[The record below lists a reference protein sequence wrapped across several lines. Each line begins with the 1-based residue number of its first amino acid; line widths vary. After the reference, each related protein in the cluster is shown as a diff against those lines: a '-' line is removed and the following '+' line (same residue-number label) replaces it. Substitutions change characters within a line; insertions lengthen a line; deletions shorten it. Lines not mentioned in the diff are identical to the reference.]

1 MKILLVDDS
10 AATLEIIR
18 RGLVRFRYRKLLIKK
33 AQSAKEALKIIG
45 SWHPDIVL
53 TDWHMPDISGLALV
67 KAIKQ
72 KQLGVTMAMVTT
84 VDDRQQIKL
93 ALDYGAEFVLSKPF
107 ADDDLHTKIMPLV
120 LAAEESAK
128 TRQIH
133 TIHKG
138 VPLPQVGQLEKL
150 MNKHIDSELRL
161 YQTHQMEY
169 NPDNHPCVMVA
180 YEDPS
185 SQKVRAIGIF
195 DVYAVCVLAA
205 SKGKLTEQ
213 AGYEAI
219 HQQLITEE
227 MLSACHSALNST
239 SYAFLDGIT
248 RRSLR
253 VKSLQLITKPLN
265 KVKRLYN
272 SAPNMRIDL
281 CCQRPN
287 MAQGNILLVGF
298 LS

>member
-1 MKILLVDDS
+1 MDDS

>member
-33 AQSAKEALKIIG
+33 TQSAKEALKIIG

-72 KQLGVTMAMVTT
+72 KQLDVTMAMVTT
-84 VDDRQQIKL
+84 VDDREQIKL
-93 ALDYGAEFVLSKPF
+93 ALDYGAAFVLSKPF
-107 ADDDLHTKIMPLV
+107 ADDDLHNKIMPLV
-120 LAAEESAK
+120 KAAEESSK
-128 TRQIH
+128 TREIH
-133 TIHKG
+133 TLHKG

-150 MNKHIDSELRL
+150 MNKHIDTELRL
-161 YQTHQMEY
+161 YQVHQMEY
-169 NPDNHPCVMVA
+169 DPDNLPCVMVA

-195 DVYAVCVLAA
+195 DVYSVCVLAA
-205 SKGKLTEQ
+205 STGSLTDQ
-213 AGYEAI
+213 AGFEAI
-219 HQQLITEE
+219 HQHQITDN
-227 MLSACHSALNST
+227 MLTACHSALNST

-253 VKSLQLITKPLN
+253 VKTLQLVTKPFPKL
-265 KVKRLYN
+265 KRLYK
-272 SAPNMRIDL
+272 SAANMRIDL

-287 MAQGNILLVGF
+287 MAQGKILLVGF

>member
-1 MKILLVDDS
+1 
-10 AATLEIIR
+10 
-18 RGLVRFRYRKLLIKK
+18 
-33 AQSAKEALKIIG
+33 
-45 SWHPDIVL
+45 
-53 TDWHMPDISGLALV
+53 MPDISGLALV

-265 KVKRLYN
+265 KVKRLYQ
-272 SAPNMRIDL
+272 L
-281 CCQRPN
+281 C
-287 MAQGNILLVGF
+287 AQYAH
-298 LS
+298 